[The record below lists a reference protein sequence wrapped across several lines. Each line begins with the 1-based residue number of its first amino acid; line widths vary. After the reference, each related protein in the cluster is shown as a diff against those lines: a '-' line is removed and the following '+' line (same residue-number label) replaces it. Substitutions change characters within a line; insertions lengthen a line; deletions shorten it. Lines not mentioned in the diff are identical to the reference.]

1 MACLGRYLYH
11 WIQLF
16 KSLAAIKKK
25 KKLKKIR
32 CMKFFVSL
40 KGRFMGFVTILMC
53 IVIPGYDQFN
63 APRYY

>member
-1 MACLGRYLYH
+1 
-11 WIQLF
+11 
-16 KSLAAIKKK
+16 
-25 KKLKKIR
+25 
-32 CMKFFVSL
+32 MKFFVSL

>member
-1 MACLGRYLYH
+1 MACLGSYLYH
-11 WIQLF
+11 RIQLF

-25 KKLKKIR
+25 KLKKIR
-32 CMKFFVSL
+32 CMKFFISL

-53 IVIPGYDQFN
+53 IVSPGYDQFN

>member
-1 MACLGRYLYH
+1 MACLGSYLYH
-11 WIQLF
+11 RIQLF

-32 CMKFFVSL
+32 CMKFFISL
-40 KGRFMGFVTILMC
+40 KGRFMGFVTILRC